1 MKSLGGDTVTA
12 MLWRQANMTSL
23 TKHKQQ
29 QQEMVKTLSGLV
41 LVGKEQEPLLLMIKS
56 RQPKNGVKQRNSL
69 DSTYAMLP
77 FFFSF
82 TFQPMFRGNNEK
94 RLNGARQYNFTYV

>member
-1 MKSLGGDTVTA
+1 MKSIRGDTVTA

-29 QQEMVKTLSGLV
+29 EMVKTFFRFQV

-56 RQPKNGVKQRNSL
+56 RQPKNGVKPRNSL

-77 FFFSF
+77 FFF
-82 TFQPMFRGNNEK
+82 
-94 RLNGARQYNFTYV
+94 